1 MNELNQINTSAM
13 THLGEVAVYNGQIAE
28 AFKLFNDGSKYV
40 AVPINQKQ
48 SVKSNGND
56 PVKVMNEI
64 KVQTIIRTLENLFGP
79 INVWAVN
86 GRKRDVVIARSLF
99 FWAVRG
105 STTHTFVSIGE
116 LLPVKFHYATVIYA
130 KNQID
135 QAIQM
140 NDPIVMDRLEIIADA
155 VAQVGDKRL
164 LKHIKL
170 IQGSNSIAHAKR
182 LMKENRELLQ

>member
-1 MNELNQINTSAM
+1 MTS
-13 THLGEVAVYNGQIAE
+13 LGEVAVYNGQIAE
-28 AFKLFNDGSKYV
+28 AFKLFNDGIRYV

-48 SVKSNGND
+48 SAKSSGTD

-86 GRKRDVVIARSLF
+86 SRKRDVVIARSLF

-105 STTHTFVSIGE
+105 STTHTIVSIGE

-140 NDPIVMDRLEIIADA
+140 NDPIVMDRLEIIAAA

-164 LKHIKL
+164 LKNISI

-182 LMKENRELLQ
+182 LMRENREILS

>member
-1 MNELNQINTSAM
+1 MTS
-13 THLGEVAVYNGQIAE
+13 LGEVAVYNGQIAE
-28 AFKLFNDGSKYV
+28 AFRLFNDGIRYV

-48 SVKSNGND
+48 VVKMSGTD

-86 GRKRDVVIARSLF
+86 NRRRDVVIARSLF

-105 STTHTFVSIGE
+105 STTHTIVSIGE

-140 NDPIVMDRLEIIADA
+140 NDPIVMDRLEVIAAA

-164 LKHIKL
+164 LKNISI
-170 IQGSNSIAHAKR
+170 IQGKNSIAHARR
-182 LMKENRELLQ
+182 LMRENREILS